1 MKRLLLLP
9 VILAAAPLYAA
20 EPAKPLYQ
28 SSGQAAPPAAP
39 AAAAQPQ
46 QAPATGAA
54 ATTTP
59 AAAVST
65 GTVARAQFTNAIQ
78 DREPADNVTA
88 VDTGANQIYYFT
100 ELRGMAG
107 QTVAHRWEHDG
118 KVMFEQ
124 KFDVGSDRWRTYSS
138 KSLYP
143 NQAGEWKASVIDAGG
158 ATLSSN
164 TFNLAAPAP
173 AATPATP
180 PAGAAPGAP
189 ATAPR

>member
-1 MKRLLLLP
+1 MNRLILLP
-9 VILAAAPLYAA
+9 VMLAAAPLFAA

-28 SSGQAAPPAAP
+28 SSGQAAP
-39 AAAAQPQ
+39 AAQPQ
-46 QAPATGAA
+46 PAPATGAA
-54 ATTTP
+54 TASTP
-59 AAAVST
+59 AVAT

-107 QTVAHRWEHDG
+107 QTVTHRWEHDG
-118 KVMFEQ
+118 KVVHEQ
-124 KFDVGSDRWRTYSS
+124 KLDVGSDRWRTYSS

-158 ATLSSN
+158 ATLSAN
-164 TFNLAAPAP
+164 TFNLTAP
-173 AATPATP
+173 AATPATAP
-180 PAGAAPGAP
+180 TGAAPGAP
-189 ATAPR
+189 ATAPAAGQR